1 MPEKPTLVIVDVQ
14 KAFDD
19 PVWGKRNNPGAEG
32 NVARL
37 LAAWRA
43 ADAPIIHVRHRETDP
58 EWHFFN
64 EGDPGFEFKPE
75 AMPLADEPVV
85 TKGVNSAF
93 IGTDLEERLR
103 AAGATT
109 VVIAAIATDH
119 CGSTTARMSGNLGF
133 ETWCRRR
140 CVCDLRS
147 GRAGRRGLPRRP
159 DPPHESR
166 EPPRRIRRCR
176 IDRRSDRKT
185 GLGLVRYRPGGRV
198 RRRPGRPRA
207 SADRS
212 SRDRRGQVPRP

>member
-1 MPEKPTLVIVDVQ
+1 VVEIADMPTRPTLVIVDVQ

-19 PVWGKRNNPGAEG
+19 PAWGNRNNPGAEG

-43 ADAPIIHVRHRETDP
+43 AHAPIIHVRHRETDL
-58 EWHFFN
+58 EWRFFN

-119 CGSTTARMSGNLGF
+119 CGSTTVRMSGNLGF
-133 ETWCRRR
+133 ETWYVGDACATFDREGPDGE
-140 CVCDLRS
+140 VFPADLIHRTS
-147 GRAGRRGLPRRP
+147 LASLHDEFADVVSTDEAIGR
-159 DPPHESR
+159 
-166 EPPRRIRRCR
+166 
-176 IDRRSDRKT
+176 
-185 GLGLVRYRPGGRV
+185 LG
-198 RRRPGRPRA
+198 
-207 SADRS
+207 
-212 SRDRRGQVPRP
+212 

>member
-1 MPEKPTLVIVDVQ
+1 MPTEPTLLIVDVQ

-19 PVWGKRNNPGAEG
+19 PAWRKRNNPGAEG

-75 AMPLADEPVV
+75 AMPQGDEPVL

-103 AAGATT
+103 AAGAP
-109 VVIAAIATDH
+109 
-119 CGSTTARMSGNLGF
+119 
-133 ETWCRRR
+133 
-140 CVCDLRS
+140 RS
-147 GRAGRRGLPRRP
+147 
-159 DPPHESR
+159 
-166 EPPRRIRRCR
+166 
-176 IDRRSDRKT
+176 
-185 GLGLVRYRPGGRV
+185 
-198 RRRPGRPRA
+198 
-207 SADRS
+207 
-212 SRDRRGQVPRP
+212 

>member
-1 MPEKPTLVIVDVQ
+1 MRHGVVPAGSGQSDPSKPLAIVAAAPYAYGFDMPEKPTLVIVDMQ

-19 PVWGKRNNPGAEG
+19 PAWGERNNPGAEG

-43 ADAPIIHVRHRETDP
+43 ADAPVIHVRHRETDP

-75 AMPLADEPVV
+75 AMPLADEPVL

-109 VVIAAIATDH
+109 VVIAALTTDH

-133 ETWCRRR
+133 ETWVVGDACATFDREGPDGE
-140 CVCDLRS
+140 VFPADLI
-147 GRAGRRGLPRRP
+147 
-159 DPPHESR
+159 H
-166 EPPRRIRRCR
+166 
-176 IDRRSDRKT
+176 
-185 GLGLVRYRPGGRV
+185 RV
-198 RRRPGRPRA
+198 SLA
-207 SADRS
+207 SLHNEFAAVVSTDQAIARLLS
-212 SRDRRGQVPRP
+212 

>member
-19 PVWGKRNNPGAEG
+19 PAWGKRNNPGAEG

-43 ADAPIIHVRHRETDP
+43 ADAPIIHVRHRETETDP

-109 VVIAAIATDH
+109 VVIAALTTDH

-133 ETWCRRR
+133 ETWVVGDACATFDREGPDGE
-140 CVCDLRS
+140 VFPADLIHRTS
-147 GRAGRRGLPRRP
+147 LASLHDEFADVVSTDEAIAR
-159 DPPHESR
+159 
-166 EPPRRIRRCR
+166 
-176 IDRRSDRKT
+176 
-185 GLGLVRYRPGGRV
+185 LG
-198 RRRPGRPRA
+198 
-207 SADRS
+207 
-212 SRDRRGQVPRP
+212 

>member
-1 MPEKPTLVIVDVQ
+1 MPEKPTLVLVDVM

-19 PVWGKRNNPGAEG
+19 PYWGPRNNPGAEG

-43 ADAPIIHVRHRETDP
+43 ADAPIIHVQHLEPDPDP
-58 EWHFFN
+58 EWHFFH

-75 AMPLADEPVV
+75 AMPLGDEPVI

-133 ETWCRRR
+133 ETWFVGDACATFDREGPDGE
-140 CVCDLRS
+140 VYPADLIHRTALAS
-147 GRAGRRGLPRRP
+147 LHNEFADVVSTDEAIAR
-159 DPPHESR
+159 
-166 EPPRRIRRCR
+166 
-176 IDRRSDRKT
+176 
-185 GLGLVRYRPGGRV
+185 LG
-198 RRRPGRPRA
+198 
-207 SADRS
+207 
-212 SRDRRGQVPRP
+212 

>member
-19 PVWGKRNNPGAEG
+19 PAWGKRNNPGAEG

-43 ADAPIIHVRHRETDP
+43 ADAPIIHVRHRETNP
-58 EWHFFN
+58 ELHFFN
-64 EGDPGFEFKPE
+64 EEDPGFEFKQE

-109 VVIAAIATDH
+109 VVIAAITTDH
-119 CGSTTARMSGNLGF
+119 CGSTTVRMSGNLGF
-133 ETWCRRR
+133 ETWFVGDACATFDREGPDGE
-140 CVCDLRS
+140 VFPADLMHRTALAS
-147 GRAGRRGLPRRP
+147 LHDEFADVVSTDEAIAR
-159 DPPHESR
+159 
-166 EPPRRIRRCR
+166 
-176 IDRRSDRKT
+176 
-185 GLGLVRYRPGGRV
+185 LG
-198 RRRPGRPRA
+198 
-207 SADRS
+207 
-212 SRDRRGQVPRP
+212 

>member
-1 MPEKPTLVIVDVQ
+1 VPEKPTLVIVDVQ

-19 PVWGKRNNPGAEG
+19 PAWGKRNNPGAEE

-43 ADAPIIHVRHRETDP
+43 ADAPVIHVRHRETNPDP
-58 EWHFFN
+58 KWHFFH

-75 AMPLADEPVV
+75 AMPLANEPVL

-109 VVIAAIATDH
+109 VVIAAITTDH

-133 ETWCRRR
+133 ETWFVGDACATFDREGPDGEFFPA
-140 CVCDLRS
+140 DLMHRTALAS
-147 GRAGRRGLPRRP
+147 LNDEFADVVSTVEAIAR
-159 DPPHESR
+159 
-166 EPPRRIRRCR
+166 
-176 IDRRSDRKT
+176 
-185 GLGLVRYRPGGRV
+185 LG
-198 RRRPGRPRA
+198 
-207 SADRS
+207 
-212 SRDRRGQVPRP
+212 